1 MAGFGGKGVGQ
12 VVAGFGSS
20 GLGKALAAVAAA
32 FLLRLFSGP
41 GPELSPEMEAEDNDI
56 EHQNDADATVNGK
69 VYPVT
74 IRWRN
79 ITCSLS
85 DKSSTSV
92 IFYFPRIIFIVF

>member
-12 VVAGFGSS
+12 VVAGFRSS
-20 GLGKALAAVAAA
+20 SLGKALATVAVD
-32 FLLRLFSGP
+32 FLLRLSSGP

-56 EHQNDADATVNGK
+56 EHQNNTDATVNGK

-85 DKSSTSV
+85 DKSLTSV
-92 IFYFPRIIFIVF
+92 IF